1 MIILDSNILS
11 ALMQPV
17 PKAAVVSWLDSQA
30 RRSLWTTTVNVF
42 EIRFGLKNMPAG
54 RRQTLLIENFELILE
69 QLEDRVAAFDLA
81 AAHEA
86 SELMAASMRRGCPVE
101 IRDTMIAGIALAH
114 NASLATRNT
123 RDFEDSRVP
132 LVNPWS
138 T

>member
-1 MIILDSNILS
+1 VTILDSNILS
-11 ALMQPV
+11 ALMQPIPEV
-17 PKAAVVSWLDSQA
+17 AVVSWLDSQA

-42 EIRFGLKNMPAG
+42 EIRFGLKSMPAD
-54 RRQTLLIENFELILE
+54 RRQALLIENFELILE

-86 SELMAASMRRGCPVE
+86 GELMAARLRRGRPVE

-132 LVNPWS
+132 LVNPWAA
-138 T
+138 